1 MMKHPA
7 RLFVILARTAPLAV
21 ILRRG
26 PSEWVRSILWHTD
39 SDTFEPGQWFHGRI
53 YERRCD
59 LSPGGAYFIYFANKI
74 SGSTIRDPEY
84 TCAWSAVSR
93 PPYLTAL
100 ALWPKGDCWHGGG
113 LFDDDRTIWLN
124 HWPGQATPHPR
135 HVPPR
140 EIHVIPNPLARGED
154 SPIYHRRLK
163 RDGWVRQQDNLWMRK
178 YGPHRLTMEQGWWD
192 FQAYGGPYV
201 LQYAVESG
209 QEMMPIEGHAPS
221 ADWDQQ
227 GRLVFARD
235 GKLFAA
241 DIGHHRLDEREIAD
255 FNTHMPEQV
264 GSPGW
269 ARRW

>member
-1 MMKHPA
+1 MKHPA
-7 RLFVILARTAPLAV
+7 RLFVILARAAPLAV
-21 ILRRG
+21 IVRRG
-26 PSEWVRSILWHTD
+26 PSQWAQLILWHTD

-59 LSPGGAYFIYFANKI
+59 LSPDGTLFVYFVNKI
-74 SGSTIRDPEY
+74 TRHTIADPEY
-84 TCAWSAVSR
+84 TYAWSAVSK

-113 LFDDDRTIWLN
+113 LFEDDRTLWLN

-135 HVPPR
+135 HEPPR
-140 EIHVIPNPLARGED
+140 QLRVKPNPLARGED

-163 RDGWVRQQDNLWMRK
+163 RDGWVMEQENLWTRSN
-178 YGPHRLTMEQGWWD
+178 GPHTLTMEQGWWD

-201 LQYAVESG
+201 MQYAVEVG
-209 QEMMPIEGHAPS
+209 QQMILVKGRVTW
-221 ADWDQQ
+221 ADWDQR
-227 GRLVFARD
+227 GRLVFTRD

-241 DIGHHRLDEREIAD
+241 EIGDTHIYEHELAD
-255 FNTHMPEQV
+255 FNTHKPDQV
-264 GSPGW
+264 VSPKW